1 MIKKLCSLV
10 LVILL
15 TASGSL
21 LAQSATVAV
30 TPSPA
35 DVLELKEKGYDFGKI
50 PQGRP
55 VTHIFE
61 IVNTGKTPL
70 LLTNVQASCGC
81 TTPEWGKDPIKPGAT
96 AQIKVGY
103 NAAAEGFF
111 NKSITIQYNKGESK
125 TLMISGTVY
134 KTPATAA
141 PANSSITLLKNIN
154 GLQ

>member
-1 MIKKLCSLV
+1 M
-10 LVILL
+10 
-15 TASGSL
+15 
-21 LAQSATVAV
+21 AQSATVAN
-30 TPSPA
+30 PPA
-35 DVLELKEKGYDFGKI
+35 DVLQLKENGYDFGKI

-61 IVNTGKTPL
+61 IVNTGKAPL
-70 LLTNVQASCGC
+70 LLSNVQASCGC
-81 TTPEWGKDPIKPGAT
+81 TTPEWSKDPIKPGAS

>member
-1 MIKKLCSLV
+1 MTKKLCSLV
-10 LVILL
+10 LVIMLA
-15 TASGSL
+15 ASGSL
-21 LAQSATVAV
+21 LAQGATVA
-30 TPSPA
+30 TPA
-35 DVLELKEKGYDFGKI
+35 AAETLQLKENGYDFGKI

-70 LLTNVQASCGC
+70 LLSNVQASCGC
-81 TTPEWGKDPIKPGAT
+81 TTPEWSRDPIKPGAT

-125 TLMISGTVY
+125 TLMITGTVY
-134 KTPATAA
+134 KTPTTAA